1 MRKSTIKKILLG
13 ILAAI
18 IVVGGYVAYTAYE
31 AMADY
36 KTMRPCYSQVEAHPS
51 EASAE
56 FMLPCYE
63 IAAKNA
69 PNNQQAH
76 YQLGCALVSIGRF
89 DEARLIFEKL
99 SHSWGSVASDSR
111 QQLLPG
117 AMQRQKAMED
127 QVQRNWQ
134 ARQALSLKN
143 QAEERDFLRLHA
155 VVDRG
160 RIVRMSEQDK
170 VIWLAMRER
179 HQKEIDAFVIGY
191 RKR

>member
-1 MRKSTIKKILLG
+1 MRKSTVKKILLG

-18 IVVGGYVAYTAYE
+18 IVVGGYVAYTAHE

-36 KTMRPCYSQVEAHPS
+36 KTMRPCYLQVEAHPN
-51 EASAE
+51 EASAK

-89 DEARLIFEKL
+89 DEAQLIFEKL

-134 ARQALSLKN
+134 TRLALTVKN
-143 QAEERDFLRLHA
+143 NTEEADFLRLHA
-155 VVDRG
+155 VVHHG
-160 RIVRMSEQDK
+160 VIVRMSEEDK
-170 VIWLAMRER
+170 AVWLAMRDR
-179 HQKEIDAFVIGY
+179 HQKETDALIGY
-191 RKR
+191 RKQ